1 MIALHHLSKR
11 YGAVQ
16 ALKPTSLVLPAG
28 SRTVLQGPSGSGKTT
43 LLRLIAGLERPSTGE
58 IHLGGDLAGN
68 PAWLQP
74 PHSRDIGFVFQN
86 PALWPHLTVAQNVA
100 FGLLGRPKREI
111 AQRVGDILATM
122 ELDGLEKRYPS
133 QISGGEARRTAI
145 ARTLVTRPRR
155 LLLDEP
161 FGALDA
167 LTRERLNLELLQV
180 WEASRKTVVMVTHDI
195 REAVLLSDRVLVI
208 SQRPG
213 RVAAMVP
220 ITLPRPRS
228 PSMVYGEVC
237 SSLAREIREAIR

>member
-1 MIALHHLSKR
+1 MIALYRLSKR
-11 YGAVQ
+11 YGTVQ

-58 IHLGGDLAGN
+58 IHLGGNLAGN
-68 PAWLQP
+68 PMWLQP

-100 FGLLGRPKREI
+100 FGLLGLPKREVT
-111 AQRVGDILATM
+111 QRVGDILAAM

-145 ARTLVTRPRR
+145 ARTLVTRPLR

-161 FGALDA
+161 LTHLQDELKLHLLDLILDQVQDQA
-167 LTRERLNLELLQV
+167 STLLY
-180 WEASRKTVVMVTHDI
+180 VTHSADETRRI
-195 REAVLLSDRVLVI
+195 GGTLLTLVEGQLAPAPTTEA
-208 SQRPG
+208 PH
-213 RVAAMVP
+213 A
-220 ITLPRPRS
+220 
-228 PSMVYGEVC
+228 
-237 SSLAREIREAIR
+237 

>member
-11 YGAVQ
+11 YGDVQ

-58 IHLGGDLAGN
+58 IHLGGKLAGN
-68 PAWLQP
+68 ATWLQP
-74 PHSRDIGFVFQN
+74 PHSRDMGFVFQN

-161 FGALDA
+161 LTHLQDELKLHLLD
-167 LTRERLNLELLQV
+167 LILDQVQQQGSSLLY
-180 WEASRKTVVMVTHDI
+180 VTHDAEET
-195 REAVLLSDRVLVI
+195 RRVGGTLL
-208 SQRPG
+208 
-213 RVAAMVP
+213 
-220 ITLPRPRS
+220 TLIA
-228 PSMVYGEVC
+228 GQ
-237 SSLAREIREAIR
+237 LAPTPTTETRHA

>member
-1 MIALHHLSKR
+1 MIALYRLSKR
-11 YGAVQ
+11 FGAVQ

-58 IHLGGDLAGN
+58 IHLGGNLASN
-68 PAWLQP
+68 PMWLQA

-100 FGLLGRPKREI
+100 FGLLGLPKREVT
-111 AQRVGDILATM
+111 QRVGDILTTM

-161 FGALDA
+161 LTHLQDELKLHLLDLILDLVQDQA
-167 LTRERLNLELLQV
+167 ITLLY
-180 WEASRKTVVMVTHDI
+180 VTHSADETRRI
-195 REAVLLSDRVLVI
+195 GGTLLTLVEGQLAPAPTTEA
-208 SQRPG
+208 
-213 RVAAMVP
+213 
-220 ITLPRPRS
+220 PR
-228 PSMVYGEVC
+228 
-237 SSLAREIREAIR
+237 A